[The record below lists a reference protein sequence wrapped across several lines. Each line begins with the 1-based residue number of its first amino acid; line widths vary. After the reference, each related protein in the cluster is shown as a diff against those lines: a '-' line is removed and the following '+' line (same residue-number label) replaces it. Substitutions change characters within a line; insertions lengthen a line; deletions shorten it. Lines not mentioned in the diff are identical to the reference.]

1 MRATADHYAAL
12 GVSSCATTGDI
23 RDAFRRLAKES
34 HPDKNPNAD
43 ATTRERF
50 LRVVRAYEVLSDA
63 TRRSA
68 YDKNAGIFR
77 DDRPRPTT
85 PESMADWI
93 FDMLLAEHAPEALD
107 MFASFLEK
115 TGTTLLDLDL
125 PEYLEY
131 NDARDCE
138 FLLAEALER
147 HGRTAEALAL
157 YQLALD
163 RESRRPHFRAF
174 TQEVRTRV
182 KRLHIR
188 KLQEKI
194 REERCPASLDDAL
207 EAVFRIGLTRR
218 ERAHCYK
225 AVGAALE
232 AADEFQLAREAV
244 GKALRI
250 CPGLSGVKR
259 LCERLDLDAQGA
271 PIDTAR
277 THSDPEAQHAG

>member
-34 HPDKNPNAD
+34 HAD

-147 HGRTAEALAL
+147 SGRWHAAITLYELTVTRERRRPYFRKFMVEIHDRLKTLYIRRIRETAQEGQWDGTADEAL
-157 YQLALD
+157 
-163 RESRRPHFRAF
+163 EPIF
-174 TQEVRTRV
+174 
-182 KRLHIR
+182 
-188 KLQEKI
+188 
-194 REERCPASLDDAL
+194 
-207 EAVFRIGLTRR
+207 GLGATRR
-218 ERAHCYK
+218 ERAALYK
-225 AVGAALE
+225 SLAQILLATEHDYSETARDALVSALQLQPKLAGIKKLCSALDVEHPVHGSAPME
-232 AADEFQLAREAV
+232 AT
-244 GKALRI
+244 
-250 CPGLSGVKR
+250 
-259 LCERLDLDAQGA
+259 GA
-271 PIDTAR
+271 P
-277 THSDPEAQHAG
+277 